1 MIEIFNSS
9 KGELIPTKKPGK
21 GCWINLICPTEEELS
36 KVNQIVNIP
45 QDVISSLKDMD
56 EMPDMEK
63 DENLLFII
71 TRTPQKNSNNA
82 ELEYSTIPL
91 GIILIDNYLITL
103 CFNENDIITRLKTQK
118 IYTAKKIQTTLKIL
132 LISAKTYLSY
142 LNMINKKVHII
153 QDGLEKTMKN
163 EDILGLLNIQKSLVY
178 FSTSLKS
185 NQFLIERLTKTKVFT
200 QFEHD
205 KELLED
211 MTEENKQAIE
221 MAKIYSNILSGMAD
235 TSASL
240 ISNNLNNVM
249 KLLTSITL
257 ILMLPTLV
265 ASIYGMNI
273 TLPFQRSPYAFLI
286 TMAISVVLAII
297 GVIIL
302 WKKKLF

>member
-1 MIEIFNSS
+1 MIEIFKSF
-9 KGELIPTKKPGK
+9 KGELKQIKKPAM
-21 GCWINLICPTEEELS
+21 GCWINLISPTEEELL
-36 KVNQIVNIP
+36 KINPIIEMP
-45 QDVISSLKDMD
+45 KDVISSLKDMD

-63 DENLLFII
+63 DDNFFFIV

-82 ELEYSTIPL
+82 GLKYSTIPL
-91 GIILIDNYLITL
+91 GIIILDNYLITL
-103 CFNENDIITRLKTQK
+103 CFNENDVITQLKTK
-118 IYTAKKIQTTLKIL
+118 KVYTAKKIQTTLRIL

-142 LNMINKKVHII
+142 LNMINKNVHII
-153 QDGLEKTMKN
+153 QNGLEKTMRN

-185 NQFLIERLTKTKVFT
+185 NQFLIERLTKTKMFT

-205 KELLED
+205 KDLLED
-211 MTEENKQAIE
+211 TTEENKQAIE
-221 MAKIYSNILSGMAD
+221 MANIYSNILRGMTD

-240 ISNNLNNVM
+240 ISNNLNTVM

-273 TLPFQRSPYAFLI
+273 DLPFQKSPYAFLI
-286 TMAISVVLAII
+286 TMGVSLALSII

>member
-1 MIEIFNSS
+1 MIEIFKSS

-211 MTEENKQAIE
+211 TTEENKQAIE
-221 MAKIYSNILSGMAD
+221 MANIYSNILRGMTD

-240 ISNNLNNVM
+240 ISNNLNTVM

-257 ILMLPTLV
+257 ILMLPTLI

-273 TLPFQRSPYAFLI
+273 DLPFQKSPYAFLI
-286 TMAISVVLAII
+286 TMGVSVALSII

-302 WKKKLF
+302 WKNKLF

>member
-1 MIEIFNSS
+1 MIEIFKSS
-9 KGELIPTKKPGK
+9 KGKLIPTKKPGK

-45 QDVISSLKDMD
+45 QEIISSLKDVD

-63 DENLLFII
+63 EDNLFFIV
-71 TRTPQKNSNNA
+71 TRTPRKNSNNA

-91 GIILIDNYLITL
+91 GIIILDNCLITL
-103 CFNENDIITRLKTQK
+103 CFNENDVITQLKTK
-118 IYTAKKIQTTLKIL
+118 KVYTAKKIQTTLRIL

-153 QDGLEKTMKN
+153 QEGLEKTMKN